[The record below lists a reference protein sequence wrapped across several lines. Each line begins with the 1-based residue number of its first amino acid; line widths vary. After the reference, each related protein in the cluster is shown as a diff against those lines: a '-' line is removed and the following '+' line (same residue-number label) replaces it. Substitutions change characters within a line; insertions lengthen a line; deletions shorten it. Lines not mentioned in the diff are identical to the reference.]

1 MPEIP
6 SGGRYD
12 PKRETD
18 ARREIQRE
26 LEKQQAQID
35 EVREENSKPIAT
47 GDEVQQYLRLQ
58 CGL

>member
-12 PKRETD
+12 PKKETD
-18 ARREIQRE
+18 ARRQIQKEVDRQRE
-26 LEKQQAQID
+26 EID
-35 EVREENSKPIAT
+35 DLREESSRPIAT

>member
-6 SGGRYD
+6 SGKRYD

-18 ARREIQRE
+18 ARREIQRQVDEQGAE
-26 LEKQQAQID
+26 LEGL
-35 EVREENSKPIAT
+35 REELGRPIAT